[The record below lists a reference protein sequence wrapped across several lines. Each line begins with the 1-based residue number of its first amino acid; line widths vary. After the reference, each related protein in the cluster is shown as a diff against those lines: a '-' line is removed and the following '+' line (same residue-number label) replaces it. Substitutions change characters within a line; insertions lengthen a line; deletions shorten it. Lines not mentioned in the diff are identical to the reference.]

1 MRDWNS
7 RLGVIR
13 FNALGSPIR
22 GNPIKG
28 AELTAAGSTPRGP
41 KSGHVR
47 SERQPVALHQE
58 VQSLVQNYAV
68 SMPDA
73 VYGLPKNDLDDCDI
87 RRRKIVRALES
98 KSQNCRTSPEPRCT
112 TPALD
117 IPTTKPSFSGDS
129 QIF

>member
-1 MRDWNS
+1 MNNFKSLNSSFAKSFATSIDEIENELKKEKELEQLKQNLEDLKAMRLPNGKP
-7 RLGVIR
+7 LNI
-13 FNALGSPIR
+13 I
-22 GNPIKG
+22 
-28 AELTAAGSTPRGP
+28 ELP
-41 KSGHVR
+41 
-47 SERQPVALHQE
+47 
-58 VQSLVQNYAV
+58 
-68 SMPDA
+68 MPDA